1 MSMRQ
6 QAGNKMLIRESL
18 FIPTYKNWKIW
29 LNQLNPDFKWFIYFI
44 LFLPIINRTWNFT
57 IPIFNIKFT
66 EIAGVMI
73 PSAILFILLKK
84 KNTNR
89 FTPLY
94 KYFRYYRILVI
105 INVFW
110 MLLFYSFDFSS
121 IILSI
126 KYFIPLYLFFYFN
139 EMIKNDTDFI
149 GTLQT
154 YYYSYFF
161 IFIFFVMELIF
172 GSQFIRETRGFV
184 RSTAGFYDATNLSMS
199 TIFALIIMTF
209 TYFYMKKNKMKTR
222 LTKTPYFLSS
232 LFLFIFITYSTFQ
245 ISSYVVLFCIL
256 ILFSFFIFKIDKK
269 LILYLSP
276 LIPLMLSPISKMF
289 NTFLIMANK
298 DLLVLAGER
307 SASTALHGRV
317 NLWTDVYNQVTDM
330 NLFQKLLG
338 LNHSIYS
345 SQTAHNDFIRVFM
358 MIGLLGLLIYLLIF
372 LKSLYFSYK
381 ASFAF
386 KYLGLAVVFTTGL
399 FSISSTPSFFTFSS
413 IPIFCVISYLST
425 RHKIRY
431 K

>member
-6 QAGNKMLIRESL
+6 QAGNKMLIRENL

-29 LNQLNPDFKWFIYFI
+29 LNGLNPDFKWFIYFI

-73 PSAILFILLKK
+73 PSVILFILLKK

-89 FTPLY
+89 ITPLY

-121 IILSI
+121 IVLSI

-161 IFIFFVMELIF
+161 IFIFFVIESIF

-184 RSTAGFYDATNLSMS
+184 RSTAGFYDSTNLAMS

-209 TYFYMKKNKMKTR
+209 TFFYMKKNKMETR
-222 LTKTPYFLSS
+222 LTKTPYFFSAV
-232 LFLFIFITYSTFQ
+232 FLFIFIIYNTYHLA
-245 ISSYVVLFCIL
+245 SYVILFCIL

-269 LILYLSP
+269 MILYLAP
-276 LIPLMLSPISKMF
+276 LIPLILSPLSKIF
-289 NTFLIMANK
+289 DAFLKMANK

-307 SASTALHGRV
+307 SSATALHGRMTV
-317 NLWTDVYNQVTDM
+317 WTDMYNQVTDM
-330 NLFQKLLG
+330 NLFQKLIG
-338 LNHSIYS
+338 LNYSIYS

-358 MIGLLGLLIYLLIF
+358 MIGFLGLLIYLLIF

-381 ASFAF
+381 ESFAF
-386 KYLGLAVVFTTGL
+386 KYLGLAVIFTTGL
-399 FSISSTPSFFTFSS
+399 FSISTTPSFFTFSS

-425 RHKIRY
+425 RYKIRY